1 MSSFSL
7 FSASQ
12 PRQTSLLGGL
22 VNKVWSAVKSF
33 IRFVTT
39 PFRKVINFIFP
50 NTFKNDDDVKI
61 NIYPVSDVSIILM

>member
-50 NTFKNDDDVKI
+50 NTFKNDDVKI
-61 NIYPVSDVSIILM
+61 DIYPVSDVSIILM